1 MTTTTTTDPEPTESE
16 PAPAGTLAAATE
28 RLAKLIAAGDE
39 APEIDL
45 EFPTIDSRER
55 ALPVR
60 QGDLTRLLL
69 AEAGLSDEERDGL
82 ARLGSLLGA
91 NFHSEFYGRLLELK
105 ELYAPLDP
113 DSDYVTLRDHT
124 LPLADNSDER
134 FLVPFEATLL
144 RANYRRLDLKVIEDA
159 VSAPNELGLTY
170 TPDFKLFE
178 HLVVYVR
185 GYTKV
190 MRECRSVKTR
200 FKRRRVA
207 LDAYQRLILC
217 LKFKP
222 GFKLGSIVRTDV
234 VYLRMFKDV
243 PHVDMEMHLP
253 EQGTR
258 VRMRWIDKAQIASP
272 LVLTLAT
279 KIITTAM
286 AFAISPAALLTLAIA
301 PVTAGLNSFFGFHRA
316 KKKHL
321 YEMIHR
327 LYYLSLANN
336 ASVLT
341 RIIDSAEDEEYK
353 EAMLA
358 YFILWRGKTDAE
370 PWSVERLD
378 SEIETYLKE
387 KTGVEIDFEVSDA
400 LIKLF
405 RLGLAYVDSRQHLV
419 AAPLDQA
426 IQALARHWSETN
438 QAL

>member
-1 MTTTTTTDPEPTESE
+1 M
-16 PAPAGTLAAATE
+16 
-28 RLAKLIAAGDE
+28 
-39 APEIDL
+39 
-45 EFPTIDSRER
+45 IDSRER

-69 AEAGLSDEERDGL
+69 AEAGLSDEDRDGL

-91 NFHSEFYGRLLELK
+91 NFHSEFYSRLLELK

-113 DSDYVTLRDHT
+113 DSDYVSLRDHT
-124 LPLADNSDER
+124 LPLSENSDER

-144 RANYRRLDLKVIEDA
+144 RANYRRLDLSVIVEA

-217 LKFKP
+217 LKFKS
-222 GFKLGSIVRTDV
+222 GVKLGSIVRSDV

-358 YFILWRGKTDAE
+358 YFILWRGKADAE

-378 SEIETYLKE
+378 TEIETYLKE
-387 KTGVEIDFEVSDA
+387 QTGVEIDFEVSDA